1 MFYKKSLKYGSNFI
15 FKPQITKIYTDD
27 SAKNK
32 LIEIIII

>member
-1 MFYKKSLKYGSNFI
+1 MFYKKSLKYDSNFI
-15 FKPQITKIYTDD
+15 FKPQIYTDD